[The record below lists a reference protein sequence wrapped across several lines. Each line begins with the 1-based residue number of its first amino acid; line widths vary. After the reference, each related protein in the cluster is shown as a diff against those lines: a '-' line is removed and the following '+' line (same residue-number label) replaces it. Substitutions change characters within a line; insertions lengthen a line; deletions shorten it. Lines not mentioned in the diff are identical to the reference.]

1 MTLAL
6 FQNMDNPKYVE
17 IVFGKKDIASVFA
30 KYRKPFK
37 KSGMT
42 KKKILNLVDKATEMI
57 VNNSLSDNAYN
68 DELMD
73 KANLLRNSLKV

>member
-1 MTLAL
+1 M
-6 FQNMDNPKYVE
+6 
-17 IVFGKKDIASVFA
+17 S
-30 KYRKPFK
+30 K

-42 KKKILNLVDKATEMI
+42 KRKILNLVDKATEMI